1 MPSQKRSTGQTER
14 KRFPD
19 GFRVLQGRQ
28 EFITYLEHSS
38 IRVWPSERAGRFD
51 MHVHSAV
58 EIILPSQGTSVY
70 RLLDEEYHVEPGEI
84 LIIPSNKLHELVE
97 REGIIRYL
105 ILFEPGPL
113 FSLLDMQQAYQ
124 VTQHVIYLHDQS
136 EVHVQ
141 VDKLLH
147 QLVDCYFQHKPM
159 WNTQCYSYLLQV
171 YALLAREYVQNAE
184 PVADKAYRS
193 IDAEIMNMAVNYLD
207 EHFVED
213 VPLEKVAA
221 FAGYSKYYFSR
232 AFKNY
237 FGVSF
242 YDYLLVRRLN
252 KAVDLLI
259 HTDKSI
265 GSVAEEAGF
274 GSIATFNRI
283 FRKHKNCTPT
293 KYRGI
298 YSDSILKE
306 TIS

>member
-1 MPSQKRSTGQTER
+1 MAAQKRAADHTDR

-19 GFRVLQGRQ
+19 GFRVMQGRQ
-28 EFITYLEHSS
+28 EFITYLDHSS
-38 IRVWPSERAGRFD
+38 IRIWPSERAGHFES
-51 MHVHSAV
+51 HVHSAV

-70 RLLDEEYHVEPGEI
+70 RLPNEEYHVAPGEI
-84 LIIPSNKLHELVE
+84 LIIPSNQLHELVE
-97 REGIIRYL
+97 KEGIIRYL

-124 VTQHVIYLHDQS
+124 VTHHIIYLHDHGETHQ
-136 EVHVQ
+136 Q
-141 VDKLLH
+141 VEGLLH
-147 QLVDCYFQHKPM
+147 QMVDCYFQHRPM
-159 WNTQCYSYLLQV
+159 WNTQCYSYLLQA
-171 YALLAREYVQNAE
+171 YALMAGQFVQNPDPAF
-184 PVADKAYRS
+184 DKAYRS
-193 IDAEIMNMAVNYLD
+193 IDAEIMNMAINYLD

-237 FGVSF
+237 FGISF
-242 YDYLLVRRLN
+242 YDYLLDRRLN

-259 HTDKSI
+259 HTGKPI
-265 GSVAEEAGF
+265 GTVATESGF

-293 KYRGI
+293 KYRVI
-298 YSDSILKE
+298 YSEPVVKGG
-306 TIS
+306 IS